1 VIYLTTEDI
10 ITINARQ
17 LGGQAAVRDA
27 GLVQSATARPGTVAF
42 GVEAYTT
49 IEDKAAALLHSL
61 TCNHPFVDGNKRTAW
76 VACEVFL
83 NINGRSTPLTEDEAF
98 DLVIRIATTCSEIE
112 IKDIAGTLRIT

>member
-1 VIYLTTEDI
+1 MIYLTTEDI

-17 LGGQAAVRDA
+17 LGGQAAIRDA
-27 GLVQSATARPGTVAF
+27 GLVQSAAARPGTVAF

-61 TCNHPFVDGNKRTAW
+61 TCNHPFVDGNKRTVW

-83 NINGRSTPLTEDEAF
+83 NINGRITPLTEDEAF

-112 IKDIAGTLRIT
+112 VKDIAEMLRVT